1 MLGNRLKWLE
11 NCFENI
17 IALLK
22 REKERKTI
30 SLQDVKI
37 AFMRMSFSSAE
48 PESEISSRIKLLLLA
63 ELILLFSLESS

>member
-1 MLGNRLKWLE
+1 MLGNRLKWFE
-11 NCFENI
+11 NCFEN

>member
-1 MLGNRLKWLE
+1 MLGNRLKWFE

-22 REKERKTI
+22 KRERKTI

-63 ELILLFSLESS
+63 ELILLLFSLESS